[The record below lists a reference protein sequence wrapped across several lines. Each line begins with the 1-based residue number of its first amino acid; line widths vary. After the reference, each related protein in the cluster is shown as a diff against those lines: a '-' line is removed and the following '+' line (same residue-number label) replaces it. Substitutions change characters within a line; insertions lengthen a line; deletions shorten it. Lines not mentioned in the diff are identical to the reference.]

1 MFVHQINVRPPEAI
15 NAAANAAAA
24 MMALPLPPPPPRAAN
39 RGEAAVAAAGDRIDF
54 AGLLRGVERNNGE
67 SYEPGMFRV
76 RLLGT
81 VYSKALQLCLELR
94 VFLSKVPYLR
104 ESVVYIFLHL
114 SSPNMIENDHN
125 FMFFGYKVSTQQH
138 FQSRLF

>member
-39 RGEAAVAAAGDRIDF
+39 RGEAVAAAGDRIDF

-81 VYSKALQLCLELR
+81 VYSRA
-94 VFLSKVPYLR
+94 
-104 ESVVYIFLHL
+104 VVLNYVIF
-114 SSPNMIENDHN
+114 
-125 FMFFGYKVSTQQH
+125 Y
-138 FQSRLF
+138 FQ